1 MKRVRVAAV
10 VLAAALLVGGCRDD
24 TSRSDDQGGPARPF
38 QMGIST
44 LPRALDTDAYAEAFE
59 LAGSAGD
66 IVLIQ
71 KSPPWEDLLSD
82 GTVGQDTAS
91 TTAAELNALGE
102 HDLDLFF
109 AIDPT
114 DGTTGRDRIGGLPQ
128 AYQGRGFGDADI
140 RRAFMVY
147 AEYVAVNYKPK
158 YLALGVEMNLYYH
171 QQTEDFEAFTSLFE
185 ETYGRIKEV
194 SPDTL
199 VTVTFQYED
208 LQSELPTT
216 EPHFTDW
223 QLLASYERLV
233 DVTAISTYP
242 SFAFGRVDEI
252 PADYYTRLRAFTDHP
267 VVVADAGFS
276 SGAPDPQG
284 GVSSGE
290 QEQAAFVLRLL
301 QDAEALRMPSVVWFA
316 GWDPSY
322 AAGTALSAYQYI
334 GLLRTDGTEKA
345 AWSNWIGAAQR
356 PLQDSGD

>member
-1 MKRVRVAAV
+1 MKRLRIASTVLAAV
-10 VLAAALLVGGCRDD
+10 VLVAGCRADD
-24 TSRSDDQGGPARPF
+24 GHNEAQGGPTRPF

-44 LPRALDTDAYAEAFE
+44 LPRDLNADAYAEAFD
-59 LAGSAGD
+59 LASTAGD

-71 KSPPWEDLLSD
+71 KAVPWEDLLAD
-82 GTVGQDTAS
+82 GVVGAEAAE
-91 TTAAELNALGE
+91 TTAAELHALGE

-128 AYQGRGFGDADI
+128 SYQGRGFDDADI
-140 RRAFMVY
+140 RRAFAVY
-147 AEYVAVNYKPK
+147 AEYVAVNYRPR

-171 QQTEDFEAFTSLFE
+171 HQPGDFEAFTSLYD
-185 ETYGRIKEV
+185 ETYRRVKDV
-194 SPDTL
+194 SPNTL

-208 LQSELPTT
+208 LQAELPTT

-223 QLLASYERLV
+223 QLLALYEPLV

-252 PADYYTRLRAFTDHP
+252 PADYYTQLGAFTEHP

-276 SGAPDPQG
+276 SGPLDLQAA
-284 GVSSGE
+284 VTTGE
-290 QEQAAFVLRLL
+290 REQADFVIRLL
-301 QDAEALRMPSVVWFA
+301 RDAEAMRMPSVVWFA

-334 GLLRTDGTEKA
+334 GLLRTDGIEKP
-345 AWSNWIGAAQR
+345 AWRDWMDVAQR
-356 PLQDSGD
+356 PFGDSSH